1 MEVQYPLMAYNLFT
15 PQNNKYPYY
24 DDLKYN
30 LDMYLRS
37 TNDDLALKFCQDQDA
52 VMLAYLLEYYSR
64 SYMECSWMFNVTK
77 ILPELS
83 ADHMVSLYY
92 LYFNKSH
99 FGKMKYNF
107 PIRRFKIIGDTLNL
121 KIYIQYL
128 LPNLYQQNLQ
138 PFFEYNEIRDEEL
151 PNIYIVPD
159 FTTYAERIE
168 GKIWYNFVL
177 VEENITSAWLQ
188 EFRL

>member
-1 MEVQYPLMAYNLFT
+1 
-15 PQNNKYPYY
+15 
-24 DDLKYN
+24 
-30 LDMYLRS
+30 MYLRS

-151 PNIYIVPD
+151 PNIYIVPN

>member
-1 MEVQYPLMAYNLFT
+1 
-15 PQNNKYPYY
+15 
-24 DDLKYN
+24 
-30 LDMYLRS
+30 MYLRS

-107 PIRRFKIIGDTLNL
+107 PIRR
-121 KIYIQYL
+121 
-128 LPNLYQQNLQ
+128 
-138 PFFEYNEIRDEEL
+138 DEEL
-151 PNIYIVPD
+151 PNIYIVPN